1 MDVKMKFR
9 MIEKN
14 TAADPEI
21 GFLTK
26 LIIKAVWRPEA
37 MPTAT
42 ELIYTSKFDSVTKN
56 YDKIF

>member
-1 MDVKMKFR
+1 MDVKIKLR
-9 MIEKN
+9 ILEKN
-14 TAADPEI
+14 TAADQEI

-26 LIIKAVWRPEA
+26 LIIKAVWRREA